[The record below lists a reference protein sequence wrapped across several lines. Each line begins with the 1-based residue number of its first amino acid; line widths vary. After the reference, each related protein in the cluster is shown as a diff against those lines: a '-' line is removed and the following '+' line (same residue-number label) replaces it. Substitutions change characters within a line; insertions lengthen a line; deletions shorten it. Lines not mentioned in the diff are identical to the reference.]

1 MKYYLIAGEASG
13 DLHASNLMKAL
24 KEKDRE
30 AEFRFFGGELMST
43 VRNSLL
49 VMHYREMAFMGIIPV
64 LLNFRK
70 ILRNMQICRIDIQA
84 YHPDAVILVDYPG
97 FNLKIAR
104 FVKKNFNIPVFYY
117 ISPKIW
123 AWKKYRIRAIKKYTD
138 KMLCILPFEVGFYR
152 SLNHKVDYTGNPT
165 VDEVGSFLKKH
176 EKNTDAF
183 IADNHLAHNKPIM
196 ALLAGSRKQEI
207 RKNLPEMLSAAGRYS
222 AYQPVIAGAPG
233 LLPEDYG
240 QYIDN
245 REDGVKILFNKTY
258 ALLQH
263 AEIALVTSGTA
274 TLETALF
281 NVPQVVCYHI
291 SGGKAVNFFFNIFF
305 RVKYISLVNLITGK
319 ETVKELFGAKF
330 SPSGI
335 VHEINSILND
345 DEYREKMLEGYK
357 EVVLKLGNEKSSE
370 KGACLIIDFLTS
382 AIHYPCED

>member
-24 KEKDRE
+24 KEKDRD
-30 AEFRFFGGELMST
+30 AEFRFFGGELMAS

-49 VMHYREMAFMGIIPV
+49 VMHYRETAFMGIVPV

-84 YHPDAVILVDYPG
+84 YQPDAVILVDYPG
-97 FNLKIAR
+97 FNLKIAK

-138 KMLCILPFEVGFYR
+138 KVLCILPFEVDFYK
-152 SLNHKVDYTGNPT
+152 SLGHKVDYTGNPT

-176 EKNTDAF
+176 ERNAEAF
-183 IADNHLAHNKPIM
+183 IADSRLACDRPIM

-207 RKNLPEMLSAAGRYS
+207 RKNLPEMLSVAGRYPG
-222 AYQPVIAGAPG
+222 YQPVIAGAPG
-233 LLPEDYG
+233 LLPEDYE

-263 AEIALVTSGTA
+263 ADIALVTSGTA

-291 SGGKAVNFFFNIFF
+291 SGGKAVNFVFNTFFH
-305 RVKYISLVNLITGK
+305 VKYISLVNLIAGK
-319 ETVKELFGAKF
+319 EVVKELFGAKF
-330 SPSGI
+330 SSSGMI
-335 VHEINSILND
+335 HEINAILND
-345 DEYREKMLEGYK
+345 SEYREKMLEGYR
-357 EVVLKLGNEKSSE
+357 EVVLKLGNEKSPE
-370 KGACLIIDFLTS
+370 KGAGLIIDFLK
-382 AIHYPCED
+382 INDL